1 MKSYIECIM
10 EAYPGWPRRIQHGEY
25 IGILSGIQPL
35 LDGNAAPLYRFPGG
49 ECMGDPGDAVR
60 TAPVDDCGLLRCGCC
75 GGEILCDKTG
85 DMPALCPTC
94 HEGID
99 WSLRERS
106 EV

>member
-99 WSLRERS
+99 WSLLERS